1 MTFSADA
8 VFIEMCDIFMHD
20 RKFEFE
26 FYEKKKEDD
35 NSLGQTCKT
44 IKVNLIFDDSIND

>member
-35 NSLGQTCKT
+35 SSLDRPVK
-44 IKVNLIFDDSIND
+44 L